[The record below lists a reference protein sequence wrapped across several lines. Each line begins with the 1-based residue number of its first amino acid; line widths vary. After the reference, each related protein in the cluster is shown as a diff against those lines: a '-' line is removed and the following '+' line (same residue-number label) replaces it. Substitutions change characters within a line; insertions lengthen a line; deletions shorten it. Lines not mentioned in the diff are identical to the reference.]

1 MCNLNKG
8 RYIASMS
15 ICKGTEIFVNRKRFK
30 RERERERE
38 RESGE
43 RDLHWKAKHILNR
56 RQWKYKI
63 LQMSVKVILRL
74 HLKNIEKK
82 IHGKQH

>member
-38 RESGE
+38 RERVE
-43 RDLHWKAKHILNR
+43 REI
-56 RQWKYKI
+56 YT
-63 LQMSVKVILRL
+63 
-74 HLKNIEKK
+74 EKPSTFLTEDNESTK
-82 IHGKQH
+82 FCK